1 MTRKNTGLRIMN
13 DGIEGFF
20 KRSRARAK
28 KIDDGAPLTPE
39 ITINFPDAPSLL
51 RVLSY
56 QRVRLLTATK
66 AGARPLG
73 ALANSLKRNKSAV
86 NRDIQMLESCGLL
99 RTHYEKNPGH
109 GKYKV
114 IEPVARSYELVA
126 RI

>member
-1 MTRKNTGLRIMN
+1 MTRKHIAVRIMN

-28 KIDDGAPLTPE
+28 KMDRRVPLAPE
-39 ITINFPDAPSLL
+39 IIINFPDAPSLL

-56 QRVRLLTATK
+56 QRVKLLKATK
-66 AGARPLG
+66 AGARSLD
-73 ALANSLKRNKSAV
+73 ALASGLKRNKSAV
-86 NRDIQMLESCGLL
+86 NRDIQLLESCGLL

-114 IEPVARSYELVA
+114 VEPVAQSYELVA
-126 RI
+126 KI

>member
-1 MTRKNTGLRIMN
+1 MRGKKNDLRIMN

-20 KRSRARAK
+20 NRSRARAK
-28 KIDDGAPLTPE
+28 KMDGGEPLAPE
-39 ITINFPDAPSLL
+39 IIINFADAPSLL

-66 AGARPLG
+66 AGPRPLG
-73 ALANSLKRNKSAV
+73 DLASSLKRNKSAV

-109 GKYKV
+109 GRYKI
-114 IEPVARSYELVA
+114 IEPVAQSYELVA